1 MKYII
6 QLEDKEKASL
16 MGGKARAIA
25 QLQSEGF
32 LIPNGFVVSAAAF
45 EDSVNT
51 QQKFDETSLQQ
62 YKAIQTGLVTV
73 QPREAV
79 QLELLQALAELCP
92 NAELL
97 AVRSSASD
105 EDGMQHSFA
114 GQFDSFLH
122 VKPADVVDKIAAVW
136 RSGFNIRVLNYRQ
149 ELGLSPIPHPPAVL
163 IQRMVNAE
171 VSGVA
176 FAADPVTGRR
186 SIAVVSA
193 VPGLASSLVSG
204 ENDADTYR
212 VDREGSIIERQ
223 IIGEKPILKDNQIL
237 AVAELARQVSKYF
250 QVPQDIEWA
259 IESGQLYLLQSR
271 PITALAQMP
280 DPDGIFNLWDNS
292 NIAESYSG
300 VTTPLTFSF
309 ARRAY
314 EEVYRQFCYFM
325 GVPTDTINQHNDTF
339 SRMIGLI
346 QGRVY
351 YNLLSWYRVLAL
363 LPGFKVNRRFMEQML
378 GLKESLPESIVSDLH
393 AATWQNR
400 LQDSWRLLMTVVG
413 LIKNYFL
420 LPRRRRKFY
429 QRLAKALPPQF
440 NIEALRTDELA
451 AYYRHVERQLI
462 TRWDAPLINDFF
474 AMIFYGVLR
483 RMTEQWCKDKS
494 LTLQN
499 DLIGGEGG
507 IISTEPAQRM
517 LEMAGL
523 ISENIVFVNFL
534 MDESLEVILSAMER
548 VPQFKLQYQQ
558 YLEKFGDRCLEELK
572 LESPTLHDDPLPLL
586 RAVGQLAQ
594 VQTTEKQN
602 NLPKENPLRK
612 AAELKARRGLRSN
625 PIRKL
630 LFNWVLKN
638 TRHRVRDR
646 ENLRFERTRVFGR
659 ARRVFVELGKRFYAL
674 NLIEDCRDIFYLE
687 VEEILGYIEGT
698 ATCTDLQGLVGVRK
712 AEFAKYREM
721 PAPADRFE
729 THGIVYQGLQ
739 FKNHLSPS
747 PITDSYLQ
755 GIGCSP
761 GLVRGSVRVIS
772 DPKQVVGED
781 KGEPLKP
788 GTILVAERTDP
799 GWILLFPAAAGL
811 LVERGSLLSHA
822 AIVARELGIPA
833 IVSIPGVTQW
843 LKDGDWVELDGSTGR
858 VCKINVMGNG

>member
-6 QLEDKEKASL
+6 QLEDKEKEFL

-25 QLQSEGF
+25 QLQRAGVMMPKGF
-32 LIPNGFVVSAAAF
+32 IVSPVAF
-45 EDSVNT
+45 EDSINT
-51 QQKFDETSLQQ
+51 QQKFDENSLQQ

-73 QPREAV
+73 QPREEV
-79 QLELLQALAELCP
+79 RLELLQALAELSP
-92 NAELL
+92 NGELL

-114 GQFDSFLH
+114 GQLDSFLN
-122 VKPADVVDKIAAVW
+122 VNPADVVDKIAAVW
-136 RSGFNIRVLNYRQ
+136 RSGFNVRVLNYRQ
-149 ELGLSPIPHPPAVL
+149 ERGLSSIPHPPAVL

-193 VPGLASSLVSG
+193 VTGLASSLVSG
-204 ENDADTYR
+204 ESDADTYH
-212 VDREGSIIERQ
+212 VNREGAIVQHQ
-223 IIGEKPILKDNQIL
+223 IIGTKPILQDNQIL
-237 AVAELARQVSKYF
+237 AVAQLARQVSKYF

-259 IESGQLYLLQSR
+259 IERGQLYLLQSR

-325 GVPTDTINQHNDTF
+325 GVPKDSINQHNDTF

-363 LPGFKVNRRFMEQML
+363 LPGFKINRRFMEQML

-400 LQDSWRLLMTVVG
+400 LEDSWRLLMTVVG

-420 LPRRRRKFY
+420 LPRIRKKFY
-429 QRLAKALPPQF
+429 QRLDRALPPQF

-483 RMTEQWCKDKS
+483 RMTENWCRDKS
-494 LTLQN
+494 GTLQN

-507 IISTEPAQRM
+507 IISTEPAERM
-517 LEMAGL
+517 VKMAKF
-523 ISENIVFVNFL
+523 ISSYRHFVKIL
-534 MDESLEVILSAMER
+534 REESLEIILSEMER
-548 VPQFKLQYQQ
+548 LPQFKSQYLE

-594 VQTTEKQN
+594 VQTTEKPN
-602 NLPKENPLRK
+602 SLSKIEHPLRK
-612 AAELKARRGLRSN
+612 AAELRARRGLRSN
-625 PIRKL
+625 PFRKL

-659 ARRVFVELGKRFYAL
+659 ARRVFVELGKQFQAL
-674 NLIEDCRDIFYLE
+674 NLLDDARDIFYLE

-698 ATCTDLQGLVGVRK
+698 ATCTDLKGLVGVRK
-712 AEFAKYREM
+712 AEFAKYKEM
-721 PAPADRFE
+721 PVPSDRFE
-729 THGIVYQGLQ
+729 THGIVYQGWQ
-739 FKNHLSPS
+739 QKNHLSPS

-761 GLVRGSVRVIS
+761 GLVRGAVRVIS
-772 DPKQVVGED
+772 DPKQVIGEN

-843 LKDGDWVELDGSTGR
+843 LKDGDWVELDGSTGK
-858 VCKINVMGNG
+858 VCKIK